1 MQSLLT
7 IGSRWYFLN
16 AQCAID
22 SDKGDSK
29 ALSHAV
35 RNHLFA
41 SCGVQAARSSCT
53 AEHASDKTTAT
64 VQIES
69 ALLSGSF
76 YQTPARVRCVFF
88 SSVLIFVGEEKEEE
102 V

>member
-1 MQSLLT
+1 MHSLLT
-7 IGSRWYFLN
+7 TGSRWYFLK
-16 AQCAID
+16 AQYAID

-29 ALSHAV
+29 APSHAV

-41 SCGVQAARSSCT
+41 SCGVQAVRSSTCT
-53 AEHASDKTTAT
+53 AEHASDKTIAT

-69 ALLSGSF
+69 SLLSGSF
-76 YQTPARVRCVFF
+76 FQTPARLRCVFF
-88 SSVLIFVGEEKEEE
+88 SSVLIFVGEEKEE

>member
-1 MQSLLT
+1 M
-7 IGSRWYFLN
+7 
-16 AQCAID
+16 ID

-29 ALSHAV
+29 APSHAV

-41 SCGVQAARSSCT
+41 SCGVQAVRSSTCR
-53 AEHASDKTTAT
+53 AEHASDKTTAI

-69 ALLSGSF
+69 SLLSGSF
-76 YQTPARVRCVFF
+76 YQTPARLRCVFF
-88 SSVLIFVGEEKEEE
+88 SSVLIFVGEEKEE